1 MRRNLVLSAFLSISL
16 VRLACAQ
23 SGPVINPASVIS
35 AATFAPMGGLTQGL
49 AQGSFIAIFGTN
61 LGPANFVQ
69 ATSFPIP
76 TILGGSSV
84 TITPATGSPVQAY
97 IDFVFSGQINAILPS
112 NTPLGPATVTVTYNN
127 QTSPPIKINV
137 VASSFGIFTAASGS
151 GPAATINVN
160 GGGAAAT
167 PPVYDNFFTNSANP
181 GNTLELYGT
190 GLGPVSPSL
199 DNNPPGVVTPANV
212 SVQVL
217 VGNTLITPSYAGRS
231 PSLAGVDQ
239 INFTLPTDGSIPSSC
254 FVPIAIIVNGV
265 TSNFGTLATT
275 ASGLNCPAP
284 FGLTAQQLAN
294 LENAATLNA
303 AFMNLSSITTEVS
316 SNGLTLDMTVQQ
328 TGAIFSADN
337 AYAFLGLSQTLG
349 GTPPVYPAGSCVVE
363 TINSPPVPTSA
374 TPPVTGE
381 LNAGA
386 ALSLSGPGGKTA
398 SLPFAATGY
407 TDNVAES
414 NFGGTPVNGLPL
426 TFIAQGSWTMTGP
439 GGPDVGPF
447 SATITV
453 PTPLTCTNC
462 ANLATI
468 SRSSPLTINWA
479 GGGGSQDWVQIG
491 GISTA
496 PLTAD
501 PTKNVAVI
509 FQCAAHA
516 TDKTFTVPANIL
528 SQLPAAPNNPL
539 NSTFGTLVLINVLNT
554 NNSFTAP
561 LTAGGKMDLA
571 FFNYSSVFLRVV
583 GWQ

>member
-1 MRRNLVLSAFLSISL
+1 
-16 VRLACAQ
+16 
-23 SGPVINPASVIS
+23 VINPASVIS
-35 AATFAPMGGLTQGL
+35 AATLAPMGGPGQGL

-76 TILGGSSV
+76 TNLGGTSV

-97 IDFVFSGQINAILPS
+97 VDFAFSGQINAILPS

-127 QTSPPIKINV
+127 QTSPPIKVNV
-137 VASSFGIFTAASGS
+137 VASSFGIFTAASGA
-151 GPAATINVN
+151 GPAATVN
-160 GGGAAAT
+160 LTDYPAE
-167 PPVYDNFFTNSANP
+167 YHNYFTNAANP
-181 GNTLELYGT
+181 GQTLELYGT
-190 GLGPVSPSL
+190 GLGPVGPGL

-212 SVQVL
+212 TVQVL

-239 INFTLPTDGSIPSSC
+239 INFTLPSNLPNSC

-265 TSNFGTLATT
+265 TSNFATLATA

-284 FGLTAQQLAN
+284 FGLSAQQLAN
-294 LENAATLNA
+294 LEGGGTLNA
-303 AFMNLSSITTEVS
+303 GFVNLSSITEEVS
-316 SNGLTLDMTVQQ
+316 SNGFTADSTVEQ

-363 TINSPPVPTSA
+363 TIDSPPIPTSA

-386 ALSLSGPGGKTA
+386 SLSLSGPGGKMA

-407 TDNVAES
+407 IDTVGQS
-414 NFGGTPVNGLPL
+414 NFGSPAP
-426 TFIAQGSWTMTGP
+426 TFIAPGSWTMTGS

-453 PTPLTCTNC
+453 PSPLVCTNC
-462 ANLATI
+462 ANLSTI
-468 SRSSPLTINWA
+468 SRSTPLTINWT

-496 PLTAD
+496 PLIAD
-501 PTKNVAVI
+501 STKNVAVV

-516 TDKTFTVPANIL
+516 TDGTFTVPANIL
-528 SQLPAAPNNPL
+528 SQLPAAPDNPL
-539 NSTFGTLVLINVLNT
+539 NSTFGTLILINVLNT

-561 LTAGGKMDLA
+561 LTAGGKLDLA

>member
-1 MRRNLVLSAFLSISL
+1 MRHNFFLSVLLSTALVPLVLG
-16 VRLACAQ
+16 Q

-35 AATFAPMGGLTQGL
+35 AATFAPMGGPNQGL
-49 AQGSFIAIFGTN
+49 AQGSFIAIFGSN

-76 TILGGSSV
+76 TSLGGSSV

-112 NTPLGPATVTVTYNN
+112 NTPLGPANVTVTYNN

-151 GPAATINVN
+151 GPAATINFTDAN
-160 GGGAAAT
+160 AGAE
-167 PPVYDNFFTNSANP
+167 YHNYFTNAANP
-181 GNTLELYGT
+181 GQTLELYGT
-190 GLGPVSPSL
+190 GLGPVGPGL
-199 DNNPPGVVTPANV
+199 DNNPPGAVIPANV

-217 VGNTLITPSYAGRS
+217 VGGTLITPFYAGRS
-231 PSLAGVDQ
+231 PTLAGVDQ
-239 INFTLPTDGSIPSSC
+239 INFTLPSDGSLPASC
-254 FVPIAIIVNGV
+254 FVPIAIVVNGV
-265 TSNFGTLATT
+265 TSNFGTLATA

-284 FGLTAQQLAN
+284 FGLVASQLAN
-294 LENAATLNA
+294 LENGGTLNA
-303 AFMNLSSITTEVS
+303 GFMNLSSITTEVS
-316 SNGLTLDMTVQQ
+316 SNGFTGDATVQQ
-328 TGAIFSADN
+328 AGAIFSADN

-363 TINSPPVPTSA
+363 TINSPPIPTSA

-386 ALSLSGPGGKTA
+386 SLQLTGPVGKSA
-398 SLPFAATGY
+398 SLPFASTGY
-407 TDNVAES
+407 TDTVAQS
-414 NFGGTPVNGLPL
+414 NFGSPAP
-426 TFIAQGSWTMTGP
+426 TFIAPGSWTMTGT
-439 GGPDVGPF
+439 GGPDLGAF

-453 PTPLTCTNC
+453 PTALSCTNC
-462 ANLATI
+462 GTI
-468 SRSSPLTINWA
+468 NTITRSTPLTINWT
-479 GGGGSQDWVQIG
+479 GGGSSQDWVQIG

-496 PLTAD
+496 PLIAD
-501 PTKNVAVI
+501 TTKNVAVV

-516 TDKTFTVPANIL
+516 TDRTFTVPANIL
-528 SQLPAAPNNPL
+528 SQLPAAPDNPL
-539 NSTFGTLVLINVLNT
+539 ASTFGTLVLTNVLNT

-561 LTAGGKMDLA
+561 LKAGGNLDLA

-583 GWQ
+583 GFQ